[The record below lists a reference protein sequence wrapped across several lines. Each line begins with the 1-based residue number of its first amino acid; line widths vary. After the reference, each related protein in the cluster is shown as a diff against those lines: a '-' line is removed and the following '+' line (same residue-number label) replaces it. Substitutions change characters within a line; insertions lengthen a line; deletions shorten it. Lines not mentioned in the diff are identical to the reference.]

1 MENNELEEM
10 RAQLDVLN
18 KKLEGEAIVSET
30 MLSNATKKSVS
41 KMQRRLLIRIIVAI
55 VLSPLVFTFGGLW
68 ILIWCLGVIALNL
81 YVYLKTKKIYA
92 EPLDVADFT
101 SQTHKIIKTYKRTR
115 KILFIFFSASFLALG
130 IFLLL
135 VTGFSAQAF
144 SRFFFILVFAIFS
157 SVIYFVVEEVF
168 VKPDVELTLEQVL
181 HDLEVQPN
189 FFPGGNT

>member
-92 EPLDVADFT
+92 EPLDMAGFT
-101 SQTHKIIKTYKRTR
+101 TQTHKIIKTYKRTR

-135 VTGFSAQAF
+135 VTGFSALAF
-144 SRFFFILVFAIFS
+144 SRVFLILIFAIFS

-189 FFPGGNT
+189 DQA

>member
-1 MENNELEEM
+1 MEKNELEEM

-92 EPLDVADFT
+92 ESLDMAGFT
-101 SQTHKIIKTYKRTR
+101 TQTHKIIKTYKRTR

-144 SRFFFILVFAIFS
+144 SRFFIILIFAIFS

-189 FFPGGNT
+189 EQA

>member
-18 KKLEGEAIVSET
+18 KKLEGEAVVSET

-101 SQTHKIIKTYKRTR
+101 SQTHKIIKAYKRTR

>member
-30 MLSNATKKSVS
+30 MLSNATKKSLS
-41 KMQRRLLIRIIVAI
+41 KMQRRLLIRIILAI

>member
-92 EPLDVADFT
+92 EPLDMAGFT
-101 SQTHKIIKTYKRTR
+101 TQTHKIIKTYKRTR

-144 SRFFFILVFAIFS
+144 SRFFIILIFAIFS

-189 FFPGGNT
+189 EQA

>member
-81 YVYLKTKKIYA
+81 YVYLKTKKTYA
-92 EPLDVADFT
+92 EPLDMAGFT
-101 SQTHKIIKTYKRTR
+101 TQTHKIIKTYKRTR

-144 SRFFFILVFAIFS
+144 SRFFIILIFAIFS

-189 FFPGGNT
+189 EQA

>member
-18 KKLEGEAIVSET
+18 KKLDGEAIVSET

-41 KMQRRLLIRIIVAI
+41 KMQRRLLIRIILAI

-92 EPLDVADFT
+92 EPLDMAGFT
-101 SQTHKIIKTYKRTR
+101 TQTHKIIKTYKRTR

-135 VTGFSAQAF
+135 VTGFSALAF
-144 SRFFFILVFAIFS
+144 SRVFLILIFAIFS

-189 FFPGGNT
+189 EQA

>member
-81 YVYLKTKKIYA
+81 YVYQKTKKIYA

-144 SRFFFILVFAIFS
+144 SRFFYILIFAIFS

-189 FFPGGNT
+189 EQA

>member
-81 YVYLKTKKIYA
+81 YVYQKTKKIYA

-144 SRFFFILVFAIFS
+144 SRFFIILIFAIFS

-189 FFPGGNT
+189 EQA

>member
-18 KKLEGEAIVSET
+18 KKLDGEAIVSET

-41 KMQRRLLIRIIVAI
+41 KMQQKLLIRIIVAI

-92 EPLDVADFT
+92 EPLDMAGFT
-101 SQTHKIIKTYKRTR
+101 TQTHKIIKAYKRTR

-144 SRFFFILVFAIFS
+144 SRFFLILIFAIFS

-181 HDLEVQPN
+181 HDLEVQDN
-189 FFPGGNT
+189 GQT

>member
-30 MLSNATKKSVS
+30 MLSNTTKKSVS

-81 YVYLKTKKIYA
+81 YVYQKTKKIYA

-189 FFPGGNT
+189 EKA

>member
-18 KKLEGEAIVSET
+18 KKLDGEAIVSET

-92 EPLDVADFT
+92 EPLDMADFT

-181 HDLEVQPN
+181 HDLEVQDN
-189 FFPGGNT
+189 GQA

>member
-18 KKLEGEAIVSET
+18 KKLDGEAIVSET

-101 SQTHKIIKTYKRTR
+101 TQTHKIIKTYKRTR

-135 VTGFSAQAF
+135 VTGFSALAF
-144 SRFFFILVFAIFS
+144 SRVFLILIFAIFS

-189 FFPGGNT
+189 EQA

>member
-18 KKLEGEAIVSET
+18 KKLDGEAIVSET

-92 EPLDVADFT
+92 EPLDMAGFT
-101 SQTHKIIKTYKRTR
+101 TQTHKIIKTYKRTR

-144 SRFFFILVFAIFS
+144 SRFFYILIFAIFS

-189 FFPGGNT
+189 EQA

>member
-18 KKLEGEAIVSET
+18 KKLDGEAIVSET
-30 MLSNATKKSVS
+30 MLSNATKNSVS
-41 KMQRRLLIRIIVAI
+41 QMQRRLLIRIIVAI

-92 EPLDVADFT
+92 EPLDMAGFT
-101 SQTHKIIKTYKRTR
+101 TQTHKIIKTYKRTR

-144 SRFFFILVFAIFS
+144 SRFFIILIFAIFS

-189 FFPGGNT
+189 EQA

>member
-135 VTGFSAQAF
+135 VTGFSALAF
-144 SRFFFILVFAIFS
+144 SRVFSILIFAIFS

-168 VKPDVELTLEQVL
+168 VKPDVELTLEHVL

-189 FFPGGNT
+189 EQA

>member
-135 VTGFSAQAF
+135 VTGFSALAF
-144 SRFFFILVFAIFS
+144 SRVFLILIFAIFS

>member
-92 EPLDVADFT
+92 ESLDMAGFT
-101 SQTHKIIKTYKRTR
+101 TQTHKIIKTYKRTR

-181 HDLEVQPN
+181 HDLEIQPN
-189 FFPGGNT
+189 EQA